1 MKRGSR
7 GANACKVLCGTHG
20 YKLLNMFK
28 AMNENVS
35 TIEQVPI
42 VEQLRTME
50 VGSSLDFPIEKTDY
64 LRTLTGSRLFVE
76 RANGSRWS
84 VITNL
89 AEKIATVTRV
99 S

>member
-1 MKRGSR
+1 
-7 GANACKVLCGTHG
+7 
-20 YKLLNMFK
+20 
-28 AMNENVS
+28 MNENVS